1 MFFLPGLA
9 LVVLQI
15 LFMTIPTEALNTKI
29 LISMSNMTT
38 TKADT
43 YSCTS
48 YKLNKHQNFI
58 VGFEI
63 NTTSDI
69 VHHIQVFACQ
79 RPAFA
84 LKHMLDCYEYCHGE
98 KEQLIF
104 AWVLTRHRFN
114 CPMVS
119 LYKFSIYLFC

>member
-104 AWVLTRHRFN
+104 AWGLDAPPLQLPN
-114 CPMVS
+114 G
-119 LYKFSIYLFC
+119 